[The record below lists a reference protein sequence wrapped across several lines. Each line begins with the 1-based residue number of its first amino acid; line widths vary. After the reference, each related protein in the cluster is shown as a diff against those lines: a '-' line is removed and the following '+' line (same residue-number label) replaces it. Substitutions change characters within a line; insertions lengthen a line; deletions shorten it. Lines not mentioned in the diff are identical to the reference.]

1 MQEQEMSV
9 RSKASGPR
17 TEVTITG
24 TLSRVDA
31 DGARPLTYDEF
42 VDFVSSAAGH
52 LHDDGL
58 LVDPMVSGQASTG
71 ELSISFGVLVSIGA
85 PELTLRLS
93 EIIDRLNDALA
104 LVWPHDPVPRK
115 HGHGTTMLNPT
126 SQHLDGIEDL
136 ALA

>member
-1 MQEQEMSV
+1 MRRM
-9 RSKASGPR
+9 ASGPR

-42 VDFVSSAAGH
+42 VDFVNSAADH
-52 LHDDGL
+52 LHDDGRL
-58 LVDPMVSGQASTG
+58 IDPVVSGQASNG

-85 PELTLRLS
+85 PELTRRLS
-93 EIIDRLNDALA
+93 EIIDSLNDALA
-104 LVWPHDPVPRK
+104 LVWPHDPVSRT